1 MSAPRTLFNGFTILV
16 AGIAL
21 SLMLMATVGQIGDR
35 SITILSEIGIFAV
48 NDDWAESIESV
59 YTFQSILFFLCA
71 LPAISGI
78 TIFILSAVRRQR
90 YDVQEQP
97 QIDYTSEY
105 TPDYTAEFGGP
116 R

>member
-1 MSAPRTLFNGFTILV
+1 MSAPRTLFNSFTVLV
-16 AGIAL
+16 AGLAL

-35 SITILSEIGIFAV
+35 SITILSDIGIFAV

-71 LPAISGI
+71 LPALSGLV
-78 TIFILSAVRRQR
+78 IFILSAVRRQR
-90 YDVQEQP
+90 YDIQQEP
-97 QIDYTSEY
+97 QIDF
-105 TPDYTAEFGGP
+105 TPQFGGG